1 VELDRVT
8 VALRPRNAWESLD
21 LGFQMAREW
30 WRPIW
35 GVWLSLYLP
44 AAAILLFAFD
54 NKFHAV
60 LLLWWLKPAFDRAV
74 LHAASRAVFGER
86 IGVAATLRAWR
97 EWLWSGLAGGLTLGR
112 LDLARSFSMPVSTLE
127 RQRGSAARKRRSALA
142 ARTRGTAVWLTV
154 VCYHV
159 EVVAMFAL
167 VAIVGMLEP
176 TAADMVPD
184 EAYDDELLDALRQF
198 LQWNLQDAVYY
209 GLAVCLVEPFY
220 VTAGFALYLNRR
232 TILEGWDIE
241 LQLRRMEERLRGAAA
256 AAMLALAIGLGF
268 AWAPAPAQAQD
279 ASPARD
285 LAPAPAAQGPAK
297 APKSAQQEIGEVLK
311 GAEFGTERE
320 VRRWR
325 YVGAMPRPQAPP
337 GTGAPSNFLGNLML
351 FLADVSQGVLWVL
364 AGIALALVLYALYRF
379 MPAREP
385 GGPRYR
391 PPDTLFGLD
400 VAPESLPD
408 DVAAA
413 ALAAARAGNPRGA
426 LSLLYRGAL
435 SALVHRYE
443 VALRAG
449 DTEGDCV
456 RAAATRLP
464 EEGSRYFRELIAA
477 WQDAAYAARSP
488 AAERIEAL
496 CAGWA
501 RHFSTGTAP

>member
-8 VALRPRNAWESLD
+8 VALRPRNAWEALD

-44 AAAILLFAFD
+44 AAAILLFAFA
-54 NKFHAV
+54 NKFHAL
-60 LLLWWLKPAFDRAV
+60 LLLWWLKPVFDRAV

-86 IGVAATLRAWR
+86 IGVASTLRAWR

-127 RQRGSAARKRRSALA
+127 RQRGRAARKRRSALA

-154 VCYHV
+154 VCYHL
-159 EVVAMFAL
+159 EIVAMFAL
-167 VAIVGMLEP
+167 VALVAMLEP
-176 TAADMVPD
+176 TAADMVP
-184 EAYDDELLDALRQF
+184 EAAYDDELLGALRQF
-198 LQWNLQDAVYY
+198 LEWSLQDVVYY
-209 GLAVCLVEPFY
+209 VIAVCLVEPFY

-241 LQLRRMEERLRGAAA
+241 LQLRRMEQRLRGAAA

-268 AWAPAPAQAQD
+268 AGAPSPAQAQD
-279 ASPARD
+279 ASQGQE
-285 LAPAPAAQGPAK
+285 PAPPSQGEAK
-297 APKSAQQEIGEVLK
+297 AAKSAQQEIGEVLK
-311 GAEFGTERE
+311 APEFGTERE

-325 YVGAMPRPQAPP
+325 YVGEMPRPAQPP
-337 GTGAPSNFLGNLML
+337 NAGGPSNFLGNLML

-364 AGIALALVLYALYRF
+364 AGIAIVLVLYALYRY

-385 GGPRYR
+385 RGPRYR

-400 VAPESLPD
+400 VAPESLPG

-413 ALAAARAGNPRGA
+413 ALAAARAGNPRAA

-464 EEGSRYFRELIAA
+464 EDGSRYFRELVAA
-477 WQDAAYAARSP
+477 WQGTAYAARTP
-488 AAERIEAL
+488 GTERIEAL

-501 RHFSTGTAP
+501 RHFAAGAQP